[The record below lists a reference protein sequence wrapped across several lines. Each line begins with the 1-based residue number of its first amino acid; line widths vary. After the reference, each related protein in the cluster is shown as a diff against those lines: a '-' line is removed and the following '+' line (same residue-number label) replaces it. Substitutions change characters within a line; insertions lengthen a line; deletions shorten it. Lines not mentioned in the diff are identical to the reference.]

1 MKKLSLLLLLL
12 ALVVSTSAQ
21 ANLNFADLP
30 DARVPTPMPAGY
42 GDLNWTAV
50 SYVNPLEWS
59 GAGPGFKNQQYI
71 AGTDVAFGGGL
82 CLGSACASSLSWPF
96 GFQVV
101 SADVAAGYT
110 SNSITVIAYNKG
122 KFVGSQVYHLTTQVQ
137 TIAFPIQWDVITQ
150 LVIQPQ
156 LGRFVRS
163 LRPEALHTGRV
174 STRASMSAG
183 SGTAAGAAPVAPI
196 RAVGNGIGIGMK
208 QAHIQACPVRIGL
221 GPLEHEDRV

>member
-1 MKKLSLLLLLL
+1 MKKLSLLILLL
-12 ALVVSTSAQ
+12 ALAVGASAQ

-30 DARVPTPMPAGY
+30 DARVPTPIPAGY

-59 GAGPGFKNQQYI
+59 GAGPGFKNLQYI

-137 TIAFPIQWDVITQ
+137 TITFPIQWDVITQ
-150 LVIQPQ
+150 LVIQPSSGGSFVLYDLKLYT
-156 LGRFVRS
+156 LG
-163 LRPEALHTGRV
+163 G
-174 STRASMSAG
+174 
-183 SGTAAGAAPVAPI
+183 
-196 RAVGNGIGIGMK
+196 
-208 QAHIQACPVRIGL
+208 
-221 GPLEHEDRV
+221 